1 MNALTASSSTG
12 RNHFPGLKPVRPG
25 QTGSNRFLSEPDERT
40 DVAFWPGRSNIGL
53 MRNLYGCVMLAGAL
67 VFVGCGKE
75 ESAPQSQ
82 SQPQPQAQAPAQNQT
97 PAPGQPPPARDGY
110 LGTLVR
116 GQQTAVKGID
126 TAALNQEVQLFNV
139 QEGRLPKDLNELV
152 TKQYLGK
159 LPEPPVGMKINY
171 DPTTGKVTVVPQ

>member
-1 MNALTASSSTG
+1 MRKFYGLT
-12 RNHFPGLKPVRPG
+12 F
-25 QTGSNRFLSEPDERT
+25 
-40 DVAFWPGRSNIGL
+40 
-53 MRNLYGCVMLAGAL
+53 LAGAL

-75 ESAPQSQ
+75 
-82 SQPQPQAQAPAQNQT
+82 QT
-97 PAPGQPPPARDGY
+97 PATPAPTASAPPAQSATPAPAHGDGY

-152 TKQYLGK
+152 TKNYLGA
-159 LPEPPVGMKINY
+159 LPDAPVGMKIVY
-171 DPTTGKVTVVPQ
+171 DAVQGKVTVVPQ